1 MKASLL
7 VDAPILDKKQL
18 WIKKVD
24 KPHFDHEFHFHKTC
38 ELLWI
43 IEGRGNMI
51 IGDHVGKFEKDD
63 LYLMGSGLPH
73 IFRCA
78 KEYYSPKSTLRTIAI
93 SIYFTDD
100 FLLGTCDDPAF
111 QSIVKKFL
119 HRSERGV
126 RFTGHS
132 RKQMIDIFQRL
143 LDQDSLGQLGSFFTL
158 IQQAQQTEEVLYLAS
173 AVYQI
178 KPPKAEM
185 DRFVEVYDY
194 ILKNYQKTITLAKV
208 SSICGM
214 SENAFCR
221 FFKAKTQKTLTQ
233 FVNEIRISHACALLQ
248 HKNQTIK
255 SVYWQCGYNNPVF
268 FHRAFKRIT
277 GTTPKQYQS
286 TCLQLDDQY

>member
-7 VDAPILDKKQL
+7 VDAPILDKKQI
-18 WIKKVD
+18 WIKKVE
-24 KPHFDHEFHFHKTC
+24 KPHFDHEFHFHKTL

-43 IEGRGNMI
+43 VEGSGSMI

-78 KEYYSPKSTLRTIAI
+78 KEYYSPKSTLKTIAI
-93 SIYFTDD
+93 SIYFTDE
-100 FLLGTCDDPAF
+100 FLLNSCDDPAYLTH
-111 QSIVKKFL
+111 VKKL
-119 HRSERGV
+119 LNRSERGV
-126 RFTGHS
+126 RIVGHS
-132 RKQMIDIFQRL
+132 KKQMIDSFRRL
-143 LDQDSLGQLGSFFTL
+143 VDQEGLGQLGSFFSL

-173 AVYQI
+173 SVYKI

-194 ILKNYQKTITLAKV
+194 ILKNYQKTITLSKV
-208 SSICGM
+208 ASICCM

-221 FFKAKTQKTLTQ
+221 FFKSKTQKTLTQ

-248 HKNQTIK
+248 QKDQSIKN
-255 SVYWQCGYNNPVF
+255 VYRQCGYNNPVF

-286 TCLQLDDQY
+286 TCLQLDDQ